1 MSGGR
6 TGRLRA
12 AGALAAALAA
22 LLALAAGEPEP
33 ARPAAQAARAD
44 APKLQRCDL
53 GPPRL
58 FRCGH
63 VKVPVRRGHPSL
75 GRLKVAFALRPRIE
89 RRRRSLGTIVAV
101 EGGPGYAATD
111 RPYAASLI
119 AALGPILRRRDLLL
133 VDERGTGRSGVVH
146 CDPLQRGQ
154 IQEHIAVGECAD
166 QLGARYAAYTT
177 AEAADDIDAV
187 RRSLGLGRV
196 FLYGDSYGTL
206 QGQAYAVRHASK
218 LRGLILDS
226 AYPANDPYWR
236 TLFPAFRHGL
246 RIACRHSPSC
256 PGRPFR
262 RFSRV
267 VHRFHE
273 AGRPT
278 GDLLGFALE
287 AGTLA
292 PRSYLNLDKADRY
305 FLRGRPRRLNRLIW
319 PGPPGFGDPHSF
331 SYGLEIAVECNDYP
345 QLWDTRA
352 PINKRI
358 RQLTVAVKGL
368 PRGYFAP
375 FTRREYLLSSEAH
388 QTNCLTWPAPPPG
401 GLEPPVPKGWTAPRS
416 FPTLIL
422 AGQIDDITSV
432 KEARQTARRFPRSRL
447 YVVPNRGHVASL
459 YFPFVSRA
467 VGVIRHFIRRH

>member
-1 MSGGR
+1 M
-6 TGRLRA
+6 
-12 AGALAAALAA
+12 
-22 LLALAAGEPEP
+22 
-33 ARPAAQAARAD
+33 
-44 APKLQRCDL
+44 
-53 GPPRL
+53 
-58 FRCGH
+58 
-63 VKVPVRRGHPSL
+63 RRGHPSL
-75 GRLKVAFALRPRIE
+75 GKLKVAFALRPRIE

-111 RPYAASLI
+111 RPFAASLI

-133 VDERGTGRSGVVH
+133 VDQRGTGRSGAIH

-154 IQEHIAVGECAD
+154 IQEHIAVAECAD

-177 AEAADDIDAV
+177 AEAADDIDVV
-187 RRSLGLGRV
+187 RRSLGLGRI

-206 QGQAYAVRHASK
+206 QGQAYAVRYASK

-226 AYPANDPYWR
+226 AYPADDPYWR
-236 TLFPAFRHGL
+236 TLFPAFRRGL
-246 RIACRHSPSC
+246 RIACRHSPRC

-262 RFSRV
+262 RFRRV

-305 FLRGRPRRLNRLIW
+305 FLRGKPRRLNRLIW
-319 PGPPGFGDPHSF
+319 PGPPGLGDVHAF
-331 SYGLEIAVECNDYP
+331 SYWLEIAVECNDYP
-345 QLWDTRA
+345 QLWNKRA
-352 PINKRI
+352 PVNKRI
-358 RQLTVAVKGL
+358 RQLTAAVKGL

-388 QTNCLTWPAPPPG
+388 LTNCLTWPAPPPG
-401 GLEPPVPKGWTAPRS
+401 GLEPPVPAGWRAPRS

-447 YVVPNRGHVASL
+447 YVVPNRGHAASL
-459 YFPFVSRA
+459 YFPFRVAGGRGDAPLHPQPLSGLPGRTN
-467 VGVIRHFIRRH
+467 VPCP

>member
-1 MSGGR
+1 MAQFGQ
-6 TGRLRA
+6 LRA
-12 AGALAAALAA
+12 VVVLTFSLGALIAFG
-22 LLALAAGEPEP
+22 AAGTEP
-33 ARPAAQAARAD
+33 ARPAGISAHAHPQLR
-44 APKLQRCDL
+44 RCDL
-53 GPPRL
+53 GSPRP

-63 VKVPVRRGHPSL
+63 VMVPTRRGHPSL
-75 GRLKVAFALRPRIE
+75 GRLKVAFALRPRLQ
-89 RRRRSLGTIVAV
+89 RRRRSLGTVVGV
-101 EGGPGYAATD
+101 EGGPGFAATD
-111 RPYAASLI
+111 HPYAASLI

-133 VDERGTGRSGVVH
+133 IDQRGTGRSDAVH

-166 QLGARYAAYTT
+166 QLGPRYAAYTT
-177 AEAADDIDAV
+177 AETADDIEVV
-187 RRSLGLGRV
+187 RRTLGLGRI

-226 AYPANDPYWR
+226 AYPADDPYWR

-246 RIACRHSPSC
+246 RIACRHSPRC

-262 RFSRV
+262 RFRRV

-292 PRSYLNLDKADRY
+292 PRSYLNLDRADRY
-305 FLRGRPRRLNRLIW
+305 FLHGRPRRLNRLIW
-319 PGPPGFGDPHSF
+319 PGPPGFGDVHSF

-352 PINKRI
+352 PVSKRI
-358 RQLTVAVKGL
+358 RQLTAAVKGL

-401 GLEPPVPKGWTAPRS
+401 GLEPPVPAGWRAPRS

-432 KEARQTARRFPRSRL
+432 KEARQTSRRFPRSRL

-467 VGVIRHFIRRH
+467 VGVIRNFIRRH

>member
-1 MSGGR
+1 MA
-6 TGRLRA
+6 LV
-12 AGALAAALAA
+12 ALAV
-22 LLALAAGEPEP
+22 GRRDDSDP
-33 ARPAAQAARAD
+33 ARQAPQEASLQ
-44 APKLQRCDL
+44 APRLQRCDL
-53 GPPRL
+53 GSPRL

-63 VKVPVRRGHPSL
+63 VKVPVRRGHPAL
-75 GRLKVAFALRPRIE
+75 GKLKVAFALRPRIE
-89 RRRRSLGTIVAV
+89 RRRPSLGTIVGV

-111 RPYAASLI
+111 HPYAASLI
-119 AALGPILRRRDLLL
+119 AALGPLLRRRDLLL
-133 VDERGTGRSGVVH
+133 IDQRGTGRSGAVH

-154 IQEHIAVGECAD
+154 IQEHIAVAQCAD
-166 QLGARYAAYTT
+166 QLGPRFAAYTT
-177 AEAADDIDAV
+177 AETADDIDVV
-187 RRSLGLGRV
+187 RRSLGLGRI

-218 LRGLILDS
+218 LRGLILDA

-236 TLFPAFRHGL
+236 TLYPAFRRGL
-246 RIACRHSPSC
+246 RIACLHSRC

-262 RFSRV
+262 RFRRV
-267 VHRFHE
+267 VHRFHD

-305 FLRGRPRRLNRLIW
+305 FLQGKPRRLNRLIW
-319 PGPPGFGDPHSF
+319 PGPPGFGDVHAF

-345 QLWDTRA
+345 QLWDKRA
-352 PINKRI
+352 PVNERI

-388 QTNCLTWPAPPPG
+388 LTNCLTWPAPPPG
-401 GLEPPVPKGWTAPRS
+401 GLQPPVPAGWRASRS

-432 KEARQTARRFPRSRL
+432 KEARQTARRFPRSSL
-447 YVVPNRGHVASL
+447 YVDPNRGHVSSL
-459 YFPFVSRA
+459 YFPFRSPA
-467 VGVIRHFIRRH
+467 VGVIRHFIRNH